1 MSLWLLSQPP
11 GEPARPLIM
20 ERGIESAIQATQYN
34 ETMGD
39 SENQQPFAPP
49 VREESGRN
57 WLPMAIGG
65 VLVAVAVVVIIF
77 VSRTGSSSNSNQ
89 PNAYA
94 AKLQVD
100 NLHMA
105 TAENFAGGS
114 VTYIQGRITN
124 SGDKKVT
131 GATVQVLFKNS
142 LGELAQKETLPM
154 MVLMPNTPYVDYGPM
169 QQAPLAA
176 GQGRDFR
183 LTLEH
188 VTADWDGQM
197 PVVKVVSVTN

>member
-1 MSLWLLSQPP
+1 MALW
-11 GEPARPLIM
+11 GH
-20 ERGIESAIQATQYN
+20 QYN
-34 ETMGD
+34 EGMGD
-39 SENQQPFAPP
+39 RENQQPFAPP
-49 VREESGRN
+49 VREESGRS

-65 VLVAVAVVVIIF
+65 VLVVVAVVVIIF
-77 VSRTGSSSNSNQ
+77 VSRTGSPSNANQ
-89 PNAYA
+89 PNPYA
-94 AKLQVD
+94 AKLQVED
-100 NLHMA
+100 LHMA

-131 GATVQVLFKNS
+131 GATVQVLFRNS
-142 LGELAQKETLPM
+142 LGELAQKETLPV

-169 QQAPLAA
+169 QQAPLGP

-197 PVVKVVSVTN
+197 PVVKVVSVAN

>member
-1 MSLWLLSQPP
+1 MQQPTVRRSGP
-11 GEPARPLIM
+11 QELG
-20 ERGIESAIQATQYN
+20 RGGTSKAHRVHQYN
-34 ETMGD
+34 GGMDD
-39 SENQQPFAPP
+39 SGNQQPFAPP
-49 VREESGRN
+49 VREESGRS

-65 VLVAVAVVVIIF
+65 VLVVVAVVVIIF
-77 VSRTGSSSNSNQ
+77 VSRTGSSNSNQ
-89 PNAYA
+89 PNPYA

-100 NLHMA
+100 SLHMA

-114 VTYIQGRITN
+114 VTYIQGHITN

-131 GATVQVLFKNS
+131 GATVQVFFKNS
-142 LGELAQKETLPM
+142 LGELAQKETLPV
-154 MVLMPNTPYVDYGPM
+154 MVLIPNTPYVDYGPM
-169 QQAPLAA
+169 QQSPLAP

-197 PVVKVVSVTN
+197 PVLKVVSVTN

>member
-1 MSLWLLSQPP
+1 
-11 GEPARPLIM
+11 
-20 ERGIESAIQATQYN
+20 
-34 ETMGD
+34 MGD
-39 SENQQPFAPP
+39 SENRQPFAPP
-49 VREESGRN
+49 VREESGRK

-65 VLVAVAVVVIIF
+65 VLVVVAVVVIIF
-77 VSRTGSSSNSNQ
+77 VSRTDSSSNANQ
-89 PNAYA
+89 LNPYA

-114 VTYIQGRITN
+114 VTYIQGHITN

-131 GATVQVLFKNS
+131 GTTVQVLFKNS

-197 PVVKVVSVTN
+197 PAVKVVSVTN

>member
-1 MSLWLLSQPP
+1 
-11 GEPARPLIM
+11 
-20 ERGIESAIQATQYN
+20 
-34 ETMGD
+34 MGD